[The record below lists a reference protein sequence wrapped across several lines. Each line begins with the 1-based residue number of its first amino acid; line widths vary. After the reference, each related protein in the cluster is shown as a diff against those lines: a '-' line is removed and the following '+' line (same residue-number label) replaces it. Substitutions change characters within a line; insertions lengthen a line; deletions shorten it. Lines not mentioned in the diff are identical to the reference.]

1 MQWQVPSRWQQAR
14 SDIPEDADWRRK
26 YNNYYYSLKKT
37 MPTSVALTPHFESLT
52 QQLVASG
59 RYNNVSEVVRE
70 GLRLLESRVQEE
82 AAKLAALRDAAK
94 LGFDAIERGEHLV
107 LKSDQNIRSLV
118 KAAGVQAK
126 ALVLASSVPKRR
138 SA

>member
-1 MQWQVPSRWQQAR
+1 
-14 SDIPEDADWRRK
+14 
-26 YNNYYYSLKKT
+26 

-82 AAKLAALRDAAK
+82 SAKLIALRDAAK
-94 LGFDAIERGEHLV
+94 LGFDAIEFG
-107 LKSDQNIRSLV
+107 RSLTLRTDHDIV
-118 KAAGVQAK
+118 GFVQQAGLKAK
-126 ALVLASSVPKRR
+126 ATVTASGSVRPKKP
-138 SA
+138 A